1 MAFVLK
7 IFKTL
12 RNHWKKSVFFSGIAV
27 YGVKYAS
34 DRYEED
40 LLRRQYC
47 AQARIYGEEKIGLD
61 QKPRRITLFLN
72 PAACLGRS
80 KKLFEKNAAP
90 ILYLAGLE
98 VNVALTEYEGQVK
111 KFMNVLETKDVNGI
125 VVAGGDGT
133 LIEAVTGFMRKEDKS
148 FRRNIPLG
156 IIPLGQTNRF
166 AKLFF
171 GGDKDEVKCILDAAM
186 AVVKGAVEKV
196 DVLSIQGEDGRT
208 IYSLTGMETGAF
220 RDAEQRKKSYWY
232 LGPLK
237 SRWTYLRTSMMDWP
251 PIITGTIRYILA
263 TEENQSKKKVP
274 PKVEEKK
281 SSWSLMNLFYSR
293 TSKPKVEEE
302 EEEEDD
308 NDETEDM
315 KTEDLSTVEFTLM
328 SSNSLSPEQKVKGV
342 LVGIGPSSPEK
353 MDFIKEGWRRIHD
366 NSLKYGTDNNRQLL
380 VKKIKFIPNTGEGS
394 NLEWYNID
402 GEQFEVMP
410 VEVKLLRNRLKMYS
424 LKNTVDKR

>member
-1 MAFVLK
+1 MAFVVK
-7 IFKTL
+7 IFQTL
-12 RNHWKKSVFFSGIAV
+12 RNHWKKSVFISGLAI
-27 YGVKYAS
+27 YGVKYGR

-40 LLRRQYC
+40 LLRRKYC
-47 AQARIYGEEKIGLD
+47 AEARLYGEEKIGLD
-61 QKPRRITLFLN
+61 QKPRRITVFLN

-80 KKLFEKNAAP
+80 KKLFEKNAGP
-90 ILYLAGLE
+90 VLYLAGIE
-98 VNVALTEYEGQVK
+98 VNLVMTEYEGQVK

-133 LIEAVTGFMRKEDKS
+133 VIEAVTGFMRKEDKS

-186 AVVKGAVEKV
+186 AVVKGDVEKV

-237 SRWTYLRTSMMDWP
+237 SRWTYVRTSMMDWP
-251 PIITGTIRYILA
+251 PVITGTIKYILA
-263 TEENQSKKKVP
+263 TEENQTKKNAP

-293 TSKPKVEEE
+293 NSKAKVVE

-308 NDETEDM
+308 SDENEEMT
-315 KTEDLSTVEFTLM
+315 TEDLSTVEFTLM
-328 SSNSLSPEQKVKGV
+328 SSNFMAPDQKVKGV

-353 MDFIKEGWRRIHD
+353 MDFIKEGWRRIRD
-366 NSLKYGTDNNRQLL
+366 KSLKYGTDSNKQLL
-380 VKKIKFIPNTGEGS
+380 VKKIKFIPNIGEGS

-402 GEQFEVMP
+402 GEQFEAMP

-424 LKNTVDKR
+424 LKNNVTKR